1 MDTMNTKISPPFL
14 PQSTGFGS
22 VGILHDLELA
32 LQRMSDDQL
41 LHSRDILL
49 RLSQDLKQA
58 LKEERE
64 IMETLA
70 RNMFSEEDG
79 AVLSYILAIIG
90 QSPGMEPG
98 LT

>member
-1 MDTMNTKISPPFL
+1 MSEMDIKPSPPYL
-14 PQSTGFGS
+14 PHSTGIGS

-41 LHSRDILL
+41 LNSRDILL

-64 IMETLA
+64 IIETLA

-79 AVLSYILAIIG
+79 AVLSYILEILE
-90 QSPGMEPG
+90 QLPGMDPED
-98 LT
+98 